1 MLMWHSISGSSDRE
15 LAAFETDGWTSLA
28 ATNSRD
34 PLESIGTV
42 VCFPRNREIYAQ
54 SDPPLYVY
62 KMISGA
68 VRTCKHFADGRR
80 QVGGFH
86 LADDVFGLEMGVAHL
101 MSAEAISNSRIVV
114 IRRPALMS
122 LAERETEVALRLWA
136 LTTRELRWAHDH
148 VMLLMKSAPER
159 VASLLLALAERMG
172 KDGSIDLPMP
182 RRDIAEYLGLTI
194 ETISR
199 VLSDLQA
206 VGAIELPSSHRVVFR
221 DRTALEKLRG

>member
-1 MLMWHSISGSSDRE
+1 
-15 LAAFETDGWTSLA
+15 
-28 ATNSRD
+28 
-34 PLESIGTV
+34 
-42 VCFPRNREIYAQ
+42 
-54 SDPPLYVY
+54 
-62 KMISGA
+62 
-68 VRTCKHFADGRR
+68 
-80 QVGGFH
+80 
-86 LADDVFGLEMGVAHL
+86 
-101 MSAEAISNSRIVV
+101 
-114 IRRPALMS
+114 
-122 LAERETEVALRLWA
+122 VALRLWA

-159 VASLLLALAERMG
+159 VASLLLALAER
-172 KDGSIDLPMP
+172 IPMP